1 MPVALPTAQEAK
13 FYDRHN
19 ALSAYNICLALENQV
34 TTDESRMHA
43 RILGYLILNAPS
55 SSAQAEIVRAIH
67 SCAQDDKML
76 LELGKC
82 FRLRFILPFKMSRGR
97 TPATPSNHSSRRS
110 FDNVKVNLKEIMRE
124 APRDHRGA
132 KAQALIR
139 DGYKCVVTG
148 IYDAMAEVD
157 NTTAMDGTVHTELAH
172 ILPESTCFNVS
183 DTRTSSPEE
192 VFVSFC

>member
-19 ALSAYNICLALENQV
+19 ALGAYNICHALENQV

-43 RILGYLILNAPS
+43 RILGYLILHAPS
-55 SSAQAEIVRAIH
+55 STAQAEIVRAIH
-67 SCAQDDKML
+67 SCAQDERTL
-76 LELGKC
+76 LALGKC
-82 FRLRFILPFKMSRGR
+82 FRLWFIIPFKKSRGR
-97 TPATPSNHSSRRS
+97 TPTPSSHPSRRS

-132 KAQALIR
+132 KDQALIR

-157 NTTAMDGTVHTELAH
+157 DTTAMDGTVHTELAH

-183 DTRTSSPEE
+183 DTSTSSPEE
-192 VFVSFC
+192 VFLSFC